1 MNHPTKRAAPPK
13 AHSSLSPVPPADLPR
28 AKRKDFDPYLK
39 DIAPEWEKFEKNLK
53 TKERGQSDGEI
64 NDAMSTSTEEPLSPV
79 SPSESMGSTRTTRP
93 NRSLPSLEIVPEIF
107 FAPQFNMGDPNTFS
121 IVTEQSI
128 LLERNSS
135 DRPID
140 LDPASIS
147 YSLPLLEKLS
157 HYADTVEQH
166 LVREIQARSASFF
179 SALTNLHDLQS
190 ESSRCI
196 RRISELKEML
206 NEVNEKQSKRGLE
219 VVRGNAK
226 LMHLERLR
234 DGVEFVKEVNDMKG
248 IAHQLQEGGE
258 WSAALNVVENVNTLW
273 DYKTPKEDNS
283 ANQLPTVEEESPR
296 RSVASASDLPPAL
309 QYISLPSIRA
319 FGSLPDELHI
329 LMTQIASTLTSE
341 FASVAQQDLI
351 LRNDNGFEENF
362 EEDQAFRERLTPLI
376 IGLAKT
382 GPTGVKE
389 SMDKWREVVMG
400 EVRRAVKKVS
410 VPNLPKTCIKNSFSI
425 WMSMS
430 QKSTRARAMWM
441 VQIITI
447 GRLMYHYENGLRH

>member
-1 MNHPTKRAAPPK
+1 MLNHPTKRAAPPK
-13 AHSSLSPVPPADLPR
+13 AHSSLTPVAPADLPR

-39 DIAPEWEKFEKNLK
+39 DIAPEWERFEKNVK
-53 TKERGQSDGEI
+53 TKERASLDDEI
-64 NDAMSTSTEEPLSPV
+64 NDAASTSIDEEPLSP
-79 SPSESMGSTRTTRP
+79 SIAPSESAESTRTTRP
-93 NRSLPSLEIVPEIF
+93 SRSLPPLDIVPEIF
-107 FAPQFNMGDPNTFS
+107 FSPEFNLGDPNTFS
-121 IVTEQSI
+121 IVTEQSL
-128 LLERNSS
+128 LLERNST

-166 LVREIQARSASFF
+166 LVREIQARSSSFF

-226 LMHLERLR
+226 LTHLERLR
-234 DGVEFVKEVNDMKG
+234 DGVEFIKEVNDMKG
-248 IAHQLQEGGE
+248 IARQLQEGGE

-273 DYKTPKEDNS
+273 DYKPQPVKQESRT
-283 ANQLPTVEEESPR
+283 AQLATVHEESPR
-296 RSVASASDLPPAL
+296 PSASFSTDLPPAL
-309 QYISLPSIRA
+309 QYVSLPSIHA
-319 FGSLPDELHI
+319 FTALPEELRH

-351 LRNDNGFEENF
+351 LRNDNELQENP
-362 EEDQAFRERLTPLI
+362 EEDQAFKERITPLTV
-376 IGLAKT
+376 GLAKA
-382 GPTGVKE
+382 GQSGVRE
-389 SMDKWREVVMG
+389 GMDKWREVAMG
-400 EVRRAVKKVS
+400 EVRRAVKKVGIS
-410 VPNLPKTCIKNSFSI
+410 KCILE
-425 WMSMS
+425 
-430 QKSTRARAMWM
+430 
-441 VQIITI
+441 IILTTDI
-447 GRLMYHYENGLRH
+447 ASGHLCH